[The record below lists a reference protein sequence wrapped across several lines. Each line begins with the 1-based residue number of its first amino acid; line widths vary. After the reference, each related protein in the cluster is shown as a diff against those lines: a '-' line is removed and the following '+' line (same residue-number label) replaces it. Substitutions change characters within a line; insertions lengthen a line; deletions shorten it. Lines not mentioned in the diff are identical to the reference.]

1 MTELPGRVSGF
12 SPLPCPGTPA
22 ASPQRRLP
30 CRDELLTGPKTAC
43 LMLCQARHGAAGTL
57 AASWPT
63 PCITGLNP
71 FYPSFSSPLFLS
83 PPFSF
88 SSASGLLCKAFPSRD
103 VGVLSS
109 TDVSESYLNN
119 LMSWREM
126 LLSVAEDPGA
136 LLWPHLG
143 RVPHLWNTETHYVES
158 NLSSLSQITAD
169 SCWDSL
175 RDGDSGFTIHNN
187 FLVPFNYIP
196 IDDIM
201 HNDKKNPQKK
211 VTIYHTYVK
220 QATVF

>member
-1 MTELPGRVSGF
+1 MERLGRWQLLG
-12 SPLPCPGTPA
+12 PHH
-22 ASPQRRLP
+22 ASR
-30 CRDELLTGPKTAC
+30 
-43 LMLCQARHGAAGTL
+43 
-57 AASWPT
+57 AST
-63 PCITGLNP
+63 HFT
-71 FYPSFSSPLFLS
+71 PSFPPLSFFLR
-83 PPFSF
+83 PFL

-119 LMSWREM
+119 LLSWREM

-143 RVPHLWNTETHYVES
+143 RAPHLWNTETHYVES

-211 VTIYHTYVK
+211 VTVYHTHIS
-220 QATVF
+220 QTTVFYSMKTCHENKSSGCRDKEQRYTTAIQC